1 MATAEHSEHRVLCIC
16 VNHKEMKMDLLAQ
29 WDKTTSKVGKI
40 YKQKNNLFK
49 FIWPSFQ
56 LACPLAANVVS
67 SICRQ
72 DLVTSWWKL
81 QWYPCSRAKPAVLSV
96 APKPPISH
104 ALLSFSLLEL
114 HASVSILL
122 IFQASF
128 FSNLPH
134 ALFSVTRRT
143 SPTCPSQTNFT
154 LQVMD

>member
-16 VNHKEMKMDLLAQ
+16 VNHKKMKMSLLAL

-40 YKQKNNLFK
+40 YRQKNNLFK
-49 FIWPSFQ
+49 SIWPPFQ

-67 SICRQ
+67 SKCRQ
-72 DLVTSWWKL
+72 DLVTSWWEP
-81 QWYPCSRAKPAVLSV
+81 QWCSCSGAKPAVLTV

-114 HASVSILL
+114 HTSVSILL

-128 FSNLPH
+128 FSDLLH
-134 ALFSVTRRT
+134 VLFSVTRRT
-143 SPTCPSQTNFT
+143 LPTCPS
-154 LQVMD
+154 